1 MNEVIELSK
10 KESSTEDVH
19 IIISAGYDGNSEIL
33 LNNIELFITERQ
45 FEAIKNILGI

>member
-10 KESSTEDVH
+10 KKLSTEEVH

-33 LNNIELFITERQ
+33 LDNIELFITESQ
-45 FEAIKNILGI
+45 FDAIKNILGI